1 MIRQILITNDDGID
15 ADGIY
20 RLAVIAKQFGEVTVV
35 APDSQRS
42 AASHH
47 CLFSKAL
54 TLKEYDMGIP
64 GIKAYSL
71 DGTPA
76 DCVRAGILG
85 LKDIKFDIVLSG
97 INNGYNIASDIQY
110 SGTVGA
116 ALEAAFQGVNAIA
129 VSQGSLENSDVI
141 EHYLPS
147 LLEEYMEKPLPNNQ
161 VWNINFPI
169 CSLEECKG
177 VLRDARLYSGDFY
190 DDNMNIEPSGA
201 GAWTLTNNT
210 RRKWDATE
218 GTDLYAM
225 INNMISVGTVTNLT

>member
-15 ADGIY
+15 AEGIY

-47 CLFSKAL
+47 CLFSKVL

-141 EHYLPS
+141 EHYLPP

-161 VWNINFPI
+161 VWNITFPI
-169 CSLEECKG
+169 CK
-177 VLRDARLYSGDFY
+177 
-190 DDNMNIEPSGA
+190 
-201 GAWTLTNNT
+201 NNH
-210 RRKWDATE
+210 
-218 GTDLYAM
+218 
-225 INNMISVGTVTNLT
+225 S